1 MADLRA
7 ENLIL
12 RKRIKELE
20 SRIEWLEGQRS
31 TTLAA
36 LKHLFNVAAP
46 AKSLK
51 SPLYLGDDS

>member
-1 MADLRA
+1 MAELRA
-7 ENLIL
+7 ENTIL

-20 SRIEWLEGQRS
+20 SRIEWLEGQRAE
-31 TTLAA
+31 TMAA
-36 LKHLFNVAAP
+36 LKHLFRIAAP